1 MRQIIQIDDIGTSYG
16 YRLTT
21 ASLFPGTFDDFD
33 GI

>member
-16 YRLTT
+16 YKLTT
-21 ASLFPGTFDDFD
+21 ANIFPGTFD